1 MLLSRG
7 LVVIS
12 KSGHDKNDLFV
23 VLNFNGKN
31 AIICDGKR
39 RKLEKP
45 KTKNEKHLIL
55 TNNKL
60 NEVAMQSDSSI
71 RKALN
76 ALKKN
81 LQS

>member
-12 KSGHDKNDLFV
+12 KAGHDKRDLFV

-31 AIICDGKR
+31 VIICDGKR
-39 RKLEKP
+39 RKLENP
-45 KTKNEKHLIL
+45 KSKNEKHLIF

-60 NEVAMQSDSSI
+60 DEKTMKSNSSI

-76 ALKKN
+76 ALKEKMKN
-81 LQS
+81 

>member
-12 KSGHDKNDLFV
+12 KAGHDKNDLFV

-31 AIICDGKR
+31 VIICDGKR
-39 RKLEKP
+39 RKLESP
-45 KTKNEKHLIL
+45 KSKNEKHLIF

-60 NEVAMQSDSSI
+60 DEESMKSNSSI

-76 ALKKN
+76 ALKKD
-81 LQS
+81 